1 MRDNNSQIQT
11 LCMCVW
17 ARWQFQKQVAS
28 SNTVCQTTAQSL
40 SWHICLSMPL
50 FCHLNNIFCRNSENY
65 NALVSTPVR
74 QCFFISLSL
83 KHIWLAAAVSY
94 YPVFKMPTE
103 PTKKKKVF
111 CVLVG
116 VLFPHTDKGLCGLPT
131 TWASGERR
139 FYKSPKFFEENT
151 KVLKRSPHLSLGDAI
166 VFNIW
171 HHKKRKRKGLASP
184 VAMQFATLT
193 DDGSDKRALTRMKDH
208 RVFFSTSALHHSPR
222 LLCMSGCLSVFLSFC
237 AVCNPSKF
245 LWQIVNMD
253 QFGIFWYICKRII
266 SSQSWAK

>member
-1 MRDNNSQIQT
+1 
-11 LCMCVW
+11 
-17 ARWQFQKQVAS
+17 
-28 SNTVCQTTAQSL
+28 
-40 SWHICLSMPL
+40 
-50 FCHLNNIFCRNSENY
+50 
-65 NALVSTPVR
+65 
-74 QCFFISLSL
+74 
-83 KHIWLAAAVSY
+83 
-94 YPVFKMPTE
+94 MPTE

-116 VLFPHTDKGLCGLPT
+116 VLFPPTDKGLCGLPT

-222 LLCMSGCLSVFLSFC
+222 LVCMSDCLSVCLSFC
-237 AVCNPSKF
+237 LFVF
-245 LWQIVNMD
+245 LCSVQSFKVFVANC
-253 QFGIFWYICKRII
+253 QYGIFWYICKILLRLKVG
-266 SSQSWAK
+266 WN

>member
-1 MRDNNSQIQT
+1 MAVSKTSGIFEHRLSDNS
-11 LCMCVW
+11 
-17 ARWQFQKQVAS
+17 A
-28 SNTVCQTTAQSL
+28 SL

-50 FCHLNNIFCRNSENY
+50 FYHLNNIFCRNSENC

-74 QCFFISLSL
+74 QCFSISLSL

-94 YPVFKMPTE
+94 YPVFKMPFRPTE

-116 VLFPHTDKGLCGLPT
+116 VLFPPTDKGLCGLPT

-171 HHKKRKRKGLASP
+171 HHTKKE
-184 VAMQFATLT
+184 
-193 DDGSDKRALTRMKDH
+193 KRACI
-208 RVFFSTSALHHSPR
+208 ALP
-222 LLCMSGCLSVFLSFC
+222 L
-237 AVCNPSKF
+237 
-245 LWQIVNMD
+245 
-253 QFGIFWYICKRII
+253 
-266 SSQSWAK
+266 

>member
-1 MRDNNSQIQT
+1 MLLHFLVFETHLACRRRII
-11 LCMCVW
+11 
-17 ARWQFQKQVAS
+17 
-28 SNTVCQTTAQSL
+28 L
-40 SWHICLSMPL
+40 SCLQD
-50 FCHLNNIFCRNSENY
+50 
-65 NALVSTPVR
+65 ALQAHR
-74 QCFFISLSL
+74 AHCGL
-83 KHIWLAAAVSY
+83 
-94 YPVFKMPTE
+94 PTE

-116 VLFPHTDKGLCGLPT
+116 VLFPPTDKGLCGLPT

-193 DDGSDKRALTRMKDH
+193 DDDSDKRALTRMKDH

-222 LLCMSGCLSVFLSFC
+222 LVCMSVCLSVFLSFC
-237 AVCNPSKF
+237 LSMQCAI
-245 LWQIVNMD
+245 L
-253 QFGIFWYICKRII
+253 
-266 SSQSWAK
+266 QSLCGKLSIWDILIYL

>member
-74 QCFFISLSL
+74 QCFSISLSL

-94 YPVFKMPTE
+94 YPVFKMPFRPTE
-103 PTKKKKVF
+103 PTVGSAHRAHQKEKS
-111 CVLVG
+111 VL
-116 VLFPHTDKGLCGLPT
+116 CPT
-131 TWASGERR
+131 RC
-139 FYKSPKFFEENT
+139 P
-151 KVLKRSPHLSLGDAI
+151 LSSHWQRPL
-166 VFNIW
+166 W
-171 HHKKRKRKGLASP
+171 
-184 VAMQFATLT
+184 LT
-193 DDGSDKRALTRMKDH
+193 DN
-208 RVFFSTSALHHSPR
+208 
-222 LLCMSGCLSVFLSFC
+222 MSEWWAPFL
-237 AVCNPSKF
+237 
-245 LWQIVNMD
+245 
-253 QFGIFWYICKRII
+253 
-266 SSQSWAK
+266 